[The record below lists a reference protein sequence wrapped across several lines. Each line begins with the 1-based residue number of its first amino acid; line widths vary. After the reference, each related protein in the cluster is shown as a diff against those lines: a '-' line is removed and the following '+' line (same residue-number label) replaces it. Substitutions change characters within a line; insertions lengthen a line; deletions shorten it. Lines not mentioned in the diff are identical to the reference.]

1 MTSNTTDSNLGGM
14 LAMLLAR
21 QALWL
26 FSVLAAAGLLLSIA
40 RGTLVA
46 WPMRPAAIRWR
57 GG

>member
-26 FSVLAAAGLLLSIA
+26 FLVLAAAGLLLSIA
-40 RGTLVA
+40 RGIVD
-46 WPMRPAAIRWR
+46 
-57 GG
+57 

>member
-40 RGTLVA
+40 RGTVA
-46 WPMRPAAIRWR
+46 WPMRPAATRWR